1 MEKNSNILLIVIDA
15 LRADK
20 FYGKSKTSVTPN
32 IDSLIKKGAY
42 FSQAVSIS
50 DVTGKSVGSIVT
62 GMYPF
67 KTGMGNRKF
76 NPQIETIFDILKE
89 NKYNIFATVPDLTW
103 FNQLTEK
110 FDNVDHYFSTLSTHD
125 GLSGNVGK
133 QILKRLT
140 SKQMKQPW
148 IYYIHLEDMHDKIIV
163 PPQYN
168 KEEFGETQYER
179 MLSYVD
185 EWIGKIIDNI
195 DLEKTLIVITADHG
209 DYIPVVQNVG
219 IPRIQSFMKKGK
231 QVFPILEPIGV
242 KLFILM
248 NNINEFFRRKKLE
261 KQLTSEQLRTLNTRG
276 GKKVLYDE
284 TLRVPL
290 LMVGNGILPKK
301 INNLVSSLDISPTV
315 LNKVGLKMKN
325 TNIDGRNLES
335 LINGGIIQENPIFI
349 ESGDTSKHEGGFVIG
364 IRTSKFKYFRTIK
377 NPKKNMNLYD
387 LGNDPLERNNLA
399 DSKPEIVSSMEKIL
413 DEFQKQTINLEL
425 EEDENTKKIEA
436 ELKKLGYI

>member
-1 MEKNSNILLIVIDA
+1 MGSNILFLVIDA

-20 FYGKSKTSVTPN
+20 FYGKSKSSITPN
-32 IDSLIKKGAY
+32 IDSLIKKGTY

-50 DVTGKSVGSIVT
+50 DVTGKSVGSIIT

-76 NPQIETIFDILKE
+76 NPNIETIFDILKK
-89 NKYNIFATVPDLTW
+89 NDYQIYATVPNLTW
-103 FNQLTEK
+103 FNQLTKK
-110 FDNVDHYFSTLSTHD
+110 FDSVDNYFSTLSTHD
-125 GLSGNVGK
+125 GLSENVGK

-148 IYYIHLEDMHDKIIV
+148 MYYIHLEDMHDKIIV
-163 PPQYN
+163 PPEFN
-168 KEEFGETQYER
+168 KKEFGDTQYER

-185 EWIGKIIDNI
+185 EWIGKIVNHI

-209 DYIPVVQNVG
+209 DYIPIVEDVG

-231 QVFPILEPIGV
+231 HIFPKLEPVGI
-242 KLFILM
+242 KLFIIM
-248 NNINEFFRRKKLE
+248 QNINKFFRQRKLKKE
-261 KQLTSEQLRTLNTRG
+261 LTPEQLRTLNTRG

-290 LMVGNGILPKK
+290 LIVGNGMPPKK
-301 INNLVSSLDISPTV
+301 LDDLVSSLDISPTI
-315 LNKVGLKMKN
+315 LNHIGVKMN
-325 TNIDGRNLES
+325 NSSIDGRNLEI
-335 LINGGIIQENPIFI
+335 LINENNIHEDPIFI

-364 IRTSKFKYFRTIK
+364 IRTSKFKYFRTVK
-377 NPKKNMNLYD
+377 NPEKNRNLYD
-387 LGNDPLERNNLA
+387 LQDDPLERNNLA
-399 DSKPEIVSSMEKIL
+399 DSKQDIVASMEGIL
-413 DEFQKQTINLEL
+413 DEFQKQTTNLEL
-425 EEDENTKKIEA
+425 EEDENTKKIEE